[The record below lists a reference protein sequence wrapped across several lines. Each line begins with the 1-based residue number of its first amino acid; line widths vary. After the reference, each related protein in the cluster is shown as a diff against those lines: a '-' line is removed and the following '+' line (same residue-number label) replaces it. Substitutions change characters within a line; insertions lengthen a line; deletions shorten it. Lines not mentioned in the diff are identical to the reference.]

1 MLDRPYPQDETIF
14 YPQGRHALDSSWE
27 KSKRK
32 TERNL
37 ATNCRKGDAGVRNQ
51 LGRAEEESKRQA
63 TVAGSGHGLMCP
75 RARRELS
82 ELSECIKGPVKISFE
97 NSF

>member
-1 MLDRPYPQDETIF
+1 MDIIGIRREGGAGSAMSSGWNHP
-14 YPQGRHALDSSWE
+14 DSTWE

-37 ATNCRKGDAGVRNQ
+37 ATDCRKGDAGVGNQ

-63 TVAGSGHGLMCP
+63 TVARLWSWP
-75 RARRELS
+75 YVP
-82 ELSECIKGPVKISFE
+82 KGTKRIE
-97 NSF
+97 

>member
-1 MLDRPYPQDETIF
+1 M
-14 YPQGRHALDSSWE
+14 DSTCE

-37 ATNCRKGDAGVRNQ
+37 ATHFRKADTGVRNQ
-51 LGRAEEESKRQA
+51 LGRAEDESKRQA
-63 TVAGSGHGLMCP
+63 TVVGSGHGLMCP
-75 RARRELS
+75 RAQRGLS
-82 ELSECIKGPVKISFE
+82 ELSEYIKWPVKISFE